1 MVDLKPAAKRKVE
14 HPPALSD
21 LVGLVPDLPIKKPVT
36 LNLQYRDLLVEA
48 KAMLLRVEGWKMVNG
63 KGRHTGDQIRA
74 LIQRIEGV
82 LE

>member
-1 MVDLKPAAKRKVE
+1 
-14 HPPALSD
+14 
-21 LVGLVPDLPIKKPVT
+21 
-36 LNLQYRDLLVEA
+36 LVEA